1 MMTENQILDYVREH
15 PDQRV
20 KVAIVDIDGVLRG
33 KYISTEK
40 FLSVVQSEMGFC
52 NVVFGWDMADVA
64 YENSQ
69 YTGWHSGY
77 PDAPARVDLSSF
89 RMIPWENNVPFFLCE
104 LIDSPKNSAAVCP
117 RNVLKKVIGQAQKSG
132 FTPFFSQEFEWFNFE
147 ETPAS
152 VLSLIHI

>member
-77 PDAPARVDLSSF
+77 PDAPARIDLSSF
-89 RMIPWENNVPFFLCE
+89 RMIPWENNVPAINPSVSGDE
-104 LIDSPKNSAAVCP
+104 IAVMIVGISNSDMRP
-117 RNVLKKVIGQAQKSG
+117 D
-132 FTPFFSQEFEWFNFE
+132 
-147 ETPAS
+147 
-152 VLSLIHI
+152 HH